1 MKKGVLSV
9 IVATM
14 GIYFVYWFNRSIY
27 ETVTLSSGTENVSE
41 FSLHTFSNVYKI
53 MAMSIGLLG
62 LYLGVISMKNK
73 KKIAITGITLS
84 IIVIII
90 SFLSLYE
97 YYLRFKTPVNPQ
109 TTISQ

>member
-1 MKKGVLSV
+1 MKKGILSV

-14 GIYFVYWFNRSIY
+14 GIYFVYWFNRGIC
-27 ETVTLSSGTENVSE
+27 ETIILSSDTTNVSE
-41 FSLHTFSNVYKI
+41 FSLHTFGNVYKI
-53 MAMSIGLLG
+53 MTVSIGLLG

-90 SFLSLYE
+90 SFLPLCE
-97 YYLRFKTPVNPQ
+97 YYLRFKTPVNP
-109 TTISQ
+109 